1 MFSILFPLIMISQ
14 IKFTKS
20 NGDITYQKI
29 NNTGNHLEQYLNIE
43 KKSIFLGDT
52 IYLIREY
59 FDENCT
65 KIFNEEWI
73 SNVKDVENGFSYS
86 TYNKGK
92 NHAEKT
98 FFKNGNLKKISY
110 QVYNSDDVKVRIHHN
125 DTILSGVFKGT
136 GYYYNILPLGDWEYS
151 SKRPSTATVN
161 FSIECDEN
169 NLCEKE
175 LSIHVSDNTGQF
187 NDDVIIEQEL
197 INLNEDFSIDFNFFI
212 GKDYRYSNFQ
222 SGYIDLA
229 IGFDYDKCLNNYNN
243 DPDKKTPYFSLPWY
257 GNEGPSSVFTDYDY
271 FQIKYESTSWKY
283 RHAPK
288 VDYSIYPVNLSFSE
302 IENRIKKQN
311 QISLNGTILNIYKN
325 KEYLLSNRL
334 RENLILSNTK
344 HKLYSINDFDW
355 KPPSDF
361 LSEDAS
367 LKKIGD
373 NLIFSLNKRIIFN
386 EKFIKL
392 KSNTFKIGTVSGRKK
407 YNIEGN
413 MNAHY
418 ICSGLNNGRI
428 TFTQKIKIDNSI
440 FSNKNSQEWK
450 GNGSGFFIST
460 NGFIATNYHVIED
473 VEKVEVELMVSGSLK
488 KYNAV
493 VINTDPNNDLAIIKI
508 EDPNF
513 QNLKSIPYNFKARS
527 SDVGTEVFA
536 LGYPMALSIMGKEI
550 KFTDGRISSKTGY
563 KGDITTYQTTT
574 PIQAGN
580 SGGPLFDHKA
590 NLIGINSSGLSKE
603 IADNVSYT
611 IKTNYL
617 LNLIDALPESVQI
630 PSSTWI
636 SSKPLT
642 EQIKILSNYVVLIK
656 VK

>member
-1 MFSILFPLIMISQ
+1 MFMFSILFPLVMISQ
-14 IKFTKS
+14 IKRTKP

-29 NNTGNHLEQYLNIE
+29 NNTGNHLEQYLDIE

-73 SNVKDVENGFSYS
+73 SNVKDIGNGFSYS

-110 QVYNSDDVKVRIHHN
+110 QVYNSDDVKVRIHRN
-125 DTILSGVFKGT
+125 DTISIPRVFNGQ
-136 GYYYNILPLGDWEYS
+136 GYYYSILPLGDREYS

-175 LSIHVSDNTGQF
+175 LSIGVSDNTGQF

-229 IGFDYDKCLNNYNN
+229 IGFDYDKRLNNYIYGNG

-257 GNEGPSSVFTDYDY
+257 EEGPSNSFTDYDY
-271 FQIKYESTSWKY
+271 FQIKYKSTPWKY
-283 RHAPK
+283 RHAP
-288 VDYSIYPVNLSFSE
+288 FSPYDVTSYE
-302 IENRIKKQN
+302 KLNQN
-311 QISLNGTILNIYKN
+311 SLNGTKKTIYKN
-325 KEYLLSNRL
+325 KEYLLSKRL

-392 KSNTFKIGTVSGRKK
+392 KSNTFKIGTCSGRDRYTANKFMNEH
-407 YNIEGN
+407 YN
-413 MNAHY
+413 
-418 ICSGLNNGRI
+418 CSGINYGRI
-428 TFTQKIKIDNSI
+428 TFNQKIKIDNSI

-460 NGFIATNYHVIED
+460 NGYIATNYHVIED

-563 KGDITTYQTTT
+563 KSDITTYQTTT

-580 SGGPLFDHKA
+580 SGGPLFDHNA

-642 EQIKILSNYVVLIK
+642 EQIKILSKYVVLIK